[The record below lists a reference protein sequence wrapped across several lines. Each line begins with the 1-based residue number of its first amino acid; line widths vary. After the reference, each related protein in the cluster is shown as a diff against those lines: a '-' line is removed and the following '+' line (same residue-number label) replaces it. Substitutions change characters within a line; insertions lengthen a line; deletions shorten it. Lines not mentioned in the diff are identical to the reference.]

1 MAAQPTLPSFTYLPT
16 DGERPTL
23 ALPWDPA
30 PEAVVGVFARE
41 QGALVPARQVA
52 SAKSWL
58 SNAAVDRTAPL
69 LPWASDHPLKLS
81 PVDASARVLRHLR
94 DAWNHEHP
102 AARLEDQPIVLTVP
116 ASFDEEARELT
127 VQAARET
134 GFAHLTLLEEP
145 LAALY
150 AWIATHRHQTHVRAP
165 GFGGQAGVRPGS
177 DRGQTG
183 VRPGSDQG
191 QTGVRPGSDLGLT
204 PAALGDGALVLV
216 VDVGGGTT
224 DFSLIRTAADAGDLT
239 FERIAVGEHLLLGGD
254 NLDVALAVHVERLLT
269 GDTGRALTLQQRQT
283 LRRKC
288 SAAKE
293 RLLSD
298 PSLDHER
305 ITILGGGRGV
315 VGGGLTADLPRE
327 DVERMLGDG
336 FLPLTDAGDLPARDR
351 RAGLRELGLPF
362 ESEPAI
368 TRHLAAFL
376 TRAARQAQ
384 QDGMVTPDAVLFNGG
399 FFTPP
404 IARERVV
411 AAIEAWAGRRPL
423 VLENE
428 RPEAAVAIGA
438 AFYGKLRQDPEASRR
453 LLIRAGSARAYYV
466 GVEPTMPEHA
476 ALDHPALDH
485 PAPEHPAP
493 EHPAPRSRLRAEGAT
508 AGQAPPHPD
517 APRRT
522 PTHPDAVC
530 VLPRGTQEGTA
541 FDLDREFTVITNQAA
556 AFTLFSSSER
566 DDGLNDLVTFDPADP
581 PHRHAPLVTALRF
594 GKRSRRVP
602 LAVRLSAVFTETGT
616 LELWCRSTT
625 TEHRW
630 RLAFNL
636 RATEQDPLDVADAED
651 TGDEDQVVVGDEA
664 IAQALDLLR
673 GTFGP
678 DATRDAT
685 AVVGDLE
692 NALGHGKHAWPMGA
706 IRRMADVLIELEA
719 GRVRSAAHEARWLN
733 LTGFCARPG
742 FGAPADEW
750 RVSQLR
756 PVYAAGLTHAKDV
769 QCQVEWLVLWQR
781 VAAGFS
787 AGQQRELAQRV
798 IGQLGIGQK
807 KPARPN
813 PQIEREGWR
822 LLGSLERLDAGHKA
836 KLGDELLPRIRRE
849 PRNAA
854 RLWTL
859 GRLGA
864 RAPLY
869 GPLNAVAPPAVAE
882 RWMEA
887 LMALKDIGPD
897 AAAAI
902 VQIGA
907 ETSDP
912 ARDVSADLRRRA
924 IARLEEAG
932 VPPDALAPLRT
943 VVRPDRAAATRA
955 FGESLPQG
963 LRIA

>member
-1 MAAQPTLPSFTYLPT
+1 
-16 DGERPTL
+16 
-23 ALPWDPA
+23 
-30 PEAVVGVFARE
+30 
-41 QGALVPARQVA
+41 VA

-58 SNAAVDRTAPL
+58 SNDAVDRTAPL
-69 LPWASDHPLKLS
+69 LPWASDYAIKLS

-127 VQAARET
+127 VQAAREA

-150 AWIATHRHQTHVRAP
+150 AWIATHRVALARM
-165 GFGGQAGVRPGS
+165 GS
-177 DRGQTG
+177 DPGQTR
-183 VRPGSDQG
+183 VR
-191 QTGVRPGSDLGLT
+191 
-204 PAALGDGALVLV
+204 LGDGALVLV

-224 DFSLIRTAADAGDLT
+224 DFSLIRTAAEAGELT
-239 FERIAVGEHLLLGGD
+239 FERIAIGEHLLLGGD
-254 NLDVALAVHVERLLT
+254 NLDVALAVHVEKLLS
-269 GDTGRALTLQQRQT
+269 GDTGRTLTLTQRQA

-305 ITILGGGRGV
+305 ITILGGGRVV
-315 VGGGLTADLPRE
+315 VGGGLTADLPRG
-327 DVERMLGDG
+327 DVERLLCDG
-336 FLPLTDAGDLPARDR
+336 FLPLTAPGDLPARDR

-376 TRAARQAQ
+376 TRAARRAQ
-384 QDGMVTPDAVLFNGG
+384 QDGMVAPDAVLFNGG

-404 IARERVV
+404 LARNRVV
-411 AAIEAWAGRRPL
+411 AAIEAWSGRRPL

-438 AFYGKLRQDPEASRR
+438 AFYGKLRQNPEASRR
-453 LLIRAGSARAYYV
+453 LLIRAGSARAYYI
-466 GVEPTMPEHA
+466 GVE
-476 ALDHPALDH
+476 
-485 PAPEHPAP
+485 
-493 EHPAPRSRLRAEGAT
+493 SAE
-508 AGQAPPHPD
+508 AGSEPS
-517 APRRT
+517 
-522 PTHPDAVC
+522 AVC
-530 VLPRGTQEGTA
+530 VLPRATQEGTSLELA
-541 FDLDREFTVITNQAA
+541 REFTVITNQPA

-566 DDGLNDLVTFDPADP
+566 DDRLNDFVTFDPADL

-602 LAVRLSAVFTETGT
+602 LAVRLSVLFTETGT
-616 LELWCRSTT
+616 LELWCQSTT

-636 RATEQDPLDVADAED
+636 RATEQDPLDVADAEPD
-651 TGDEDQVVVGDEA
+651 AEDQVIVGEDA
-664 IAQALDLLR
+664 VARALELLR
-673 GTFGP
+673 DAFGP
-678 DATRDAT
+678 AGTRDPSAL
-685 AVVGDLE
+685 VGDLE
-692 NALGHGKHAWPMGA
+692 NALGHGKHAWPLAA
-706 IRRMADVLIELEA
+706 IRRMADVLIELA
-719 GRVRSAAHEARWLN
+719 TGRGRSAAHEARWLN
-733 LTGFCARPG
+733 LVGFCARPG
-742 FGAPADEW
+742 FGAPADDW

-756 PVYAAGLTHAKDV
+756 TVYAAGLTHPRDV

-781 VAAGFS
+781 VAAGFT

-807 KPARPN
+807 KPVRTN

-822 LLGSLERLDAGHKA
+822 LLGSLERLDAGQKT
-836 KLGDELLPRIRRE
+836 KLGDELIQRVRRE

-869 GPLNAVAPPAVAE
+869 GPLNTVVPPAVAE
-882 RWMEA
+882 RWMEQ
-887 LMALKDIGPD
+887 LIALKAIGSD
-897 AAAAI
+897 TAAAV

-907 ETSDP
+907 ETGDP
-912 ARDVSADLRRRA
+912 ARDVSADIRQRA
-924 IARLEEAG
+924 VARCEDAG
-932 VPPDALAPLRT
+932 IPHEALAPLRAI
-943 VVRPDRAAATRA
+943 VRPDRAAATRV